1 MRLQLPV
8 TTLVPFI
15 GFCLFCF
22 LPPAA
27 TLLLGS
33 PQEPHPIVTVG
44 PAHADVI
51 GSDNAAIQRAID
63 RVAAAGGGTVVIKA
77 GTYRLENSIRLSS
90 HITLRGEG
98 PGKTILKKA
107 PGIRTK
113 LKLDADYGEFIAT
126 VDDAAQLKPGMGV
139 VVVDTQQRQGW
150 TPSLRTITNI
160 DGNTLRFDRFL
171 HIDYSV
177 ANAGEVFNTFPLIAG
192 YEVEDVHVEDLTAD
206 GARESSEI
214 LDGCQAGAI
223 YFFHSRK
230 MTIRNCLARNY
241 PGDGISCQF
250 VEDPVVDNCEAY
262 GNASLGIHLG
272 TGALRGLVRSNR
284 AHDNGQ
290 DGLYLCWRV
299 QGSRWEENQS
309 WNNGRDG
316 ISLGHKDTDNVFV
329 TNVISGNAHA
339 GVYFR
344 DESEINAAHRNAFV
358 ENTISDNGRPGAP
371 GYGIRIDGRTKNLTF
386 TSNTIR
392 NTGRDRTLHQQ
403 VGIYIGPEADYVIC
417 GGNLFEGESMQAVT
431 DQSAGGHNKLQVAPA
446 SHGVTGAKG
455 GN

>member
-1 MRLQLPV
+1 M
-8 TTLVPFI
+8 I
-15 GFCLFCF
+15 
-22 LPPAA
+22 
-27 TLLLGS
+27 
-33 PQEPHPIVTVG
+33 TVG
-44 PAHADVI
+44 PVNADIV

-63 RVAAAGGGTVVIKA
+63 RVGAVGGGTVLIKA
-77 GTYRLENSIRLSS
+77 GTYRLENSVRLVS
-90 HITLRGEG
+90 HVTLRGEG

-107 PGIRTK
+107 PGVRSQ
-113 LKLDADYGEFIAT
+113 LKLDADYGEFIAS
-126 VDDAAQLKPGMGV
+126 VEDAAQFQPGMGV
-139 VVVDTQQRQGW
+139 VVVDHQQREGW
-150 TPSLRTITNI
+150 TPSVRTVASV

-171 HIDYSV
+171 HMDYSV

-206 GARESSEI
+206 GARDSSEI

-230 MTIRNCLARNY
+230 MTIRNCVARNY

-290 DGLYLCWRV
+290 DGLFLCWRV
-299 QGSRWEENQS
+299 QHGRWEENQS

-329 TNVISGNAHA
+329 KNVVSGNGHA
-339 GVYFR
+339 GIYFR
-344 DESEINAAHRNAFV
+344 DENEINAAHRNTFV
-358 ENTISDNGRPGAP
+358 ENTICDNGRPGAP
-371 GYGIRIDGRTKNLTF
+371 GYGIRIDGATRNLSF
-386 TSNTIR
+386 TSNLIR
-392 NTGRDRTLHQQ
+392 DSGRQQTANQQ
-403 VGIYIGPEADYVIC
+403 VGIYIGPRADYVT
-417 GGNLFEGESMQAVT
+417 GEGNRFEGKSMQALW
-431 DQSAGGHNKLQVAPA
+431 DQSQGGHNQLQVP
-446 SHGVTGAKG
+446 SGK
-455 GN
+455 